1 LPALII
7 CRTCAMASPNG
18 ARSAGS
24 AGMMT
29 VMVLDLLQ
37 PTDEIEALCT
47 FVARDLYEVR
57 GSVLDA
63 WERPG
68 EIADE
73 SGR

>member
-1 LPALII
+1 
-7 CRTCAMASPNG
+7 
-18 ARSAGS
+18 
-24 AGMMT
+24 MMT